1 MKTTKKVSMVHS
13 MMFRIVSLFV
23 GGILLTSLVFMIV
36 AIKQNRESTKSLVQS
51 YMLSSAKSNGYILDT
66 VLDSN
71 GKGVLQ
77 DADVLAQILSEIS
90 IEGMESSYAYL
101 VSADGTMLYHPA
113 AEKIGQSVEN
123 EVVKKLVEDL
133 KGGTIAEPSCVEYEF
148 KGAMKYASYYINP
161 SGDYILVVTA
171 DESDAFRII
180 NQMRNVMLGIL
191 FGILIVLSAVG
202 CFVTSRMVRP
212 LHTLTHV
219 VDKVAELDFTHD
231 QEARALARRGDE
243 IGLIGKS
250 ICNLH
255 QQLKDIISV
264 IQNQGIK
271 LSESNSQ
278 FAREF
283 SKIVGTVDSV
293 NIAVEEIA
301 NGSTSQA
308 QEASTANEH
317 IADIGTTIESNSA
330 SVEALEQSIRKMT
343 GLSKESAD
351 ILEDLVRVNDWST
364 ETIEAVTEQT
374 DRTNQSVAR
383 INEAVIAIQDI
394 AEQTNLL
401 SLNASIEA
409 ARAGESG
416 RGFAVVAEQIRKLA
430 VDSAESAEQI
440 ETIVQELIANSEDGV
455 AKMHELSDGSKV
467 QAERL
472 NTTRSSFE
480 SLTQEIQ
487 SVSAASGEILKQTAS
502 MNALKNSM
510 SQMIQ
515 QLASIAEE
523 NAASTQETS
532 ASMYTLTQN
541 LDKCKDETAVLSG
554 LSSQLNEQTHK
565 FKF

>member
-1 MKTTKKVSMVHS
+1 
-13 MMFRIVSLFV
+13 
-23 GGILLTSLVFMIV
+23 
-36 AIKQNRESTKSLVQS
+36 
-51 YMLSSAKSNGYILDT
+51 
-66 VLDSN
+66 
-71 GKGVLQ
+71 
-77 DADVLAQILSEIS
+77 
-90 IEGMESSYAYL
+90 
-101 VSADGTMLYHPA
+101 
-113 AEKIGQSVEN
+113 
-123 EVVKKLVEDL
+123 
-133 KGGTIAEPSCVEYEF
+133 
-148 KGAMKYASYYINP
+148 
-161 SGDYILVVTA
+161 
-171 DESDAFRII
+171 
-180 NQMRNVMLGIL
+180 
-191 FGILIVLSAVG
+191 
-202 CFVTSRMVRP
+202 
-212 LHTLTHV
+212 
-219 VDKVAELDFTHD
+219 
-231 QEARALARRGDE
+231 
-243 IGLIGKS
+243 
-250 ICNLH
+250 
-255 QQLKDIISV
+255 
-264 IQNQGIK
+264 
-271 LSESNSQ
+271 
-278 FAREF
+278 
-283 SKIVGTVDSV
+283 
-293 NIAVEEIA
+293 
-301 NGSTSQA
+301 
-308 QEASTANEH
+308 
-317 IADIGTTIESNSA
+317 
-330 SVEALEQSIRKMT
+330 MT

-383 INEAVIAIQDI
+383 INEAVVAIQDI
-394 AEQTNLL
+394 AEHTNLL

-487 SVSAASGEILKQTAS
+487 SVSVASGEILKQTAS
-502 MNALKNSM
+502 MNTLKNSM

>member
-1 MKTTKKVSMVHS
+1 MEQKKVGVVHS
-13 MMFRIVSLFV
+13 MMFRIVCLFV
-23 GGILLTSLVFMIV
+23 GGILLTSLVYMGV
-36 AIKQNRESTKSLVQS
+36 AIKQNQKSTKSLVQS
-51 YMLSSAKSNGYILDT
+51 YMLSSAEDTGYILDT
-66 VLDSN
+66 ILETKGKKVLEN
-71 GKGVLQ
+71 
-77 DADVLAQILSEIS
+77 ADVLAQVLSEVS

-101 VSADGTMLYHPA
+101 VSADGTMLYHPT
-113 AEKIGQSVEN
+113 AEKIGQPVEN

-133 KGGTIAEPSCVEYEF
+133 KGGTIAKPACVEYEF

-161 SGDYILVVTA
+161 AGTYILVVTA
-171 DESDAFRII
+171 DEADAFHII
-180 NQMRNVMLGIL
+180 NQMRNMMIGIL
-191 FGILIVLSAVG
+191 FGILIVLTAVG
-202 CFVTSRMVRP
+202 CIMVNRMVRP
-212 LHTLTHV
+212 LHKLTNV
-219 VDKVAELDFTHD
+219 VDKVAELDFTSD
-231 QEARALARRGDE
+231 GEAQALAKRQDE
-243 IGLIGKS
+243 IGLIGTS

-255 QQLKDIISV
+255 NELREIISA

-278 FAREF
+278 FAKEF
-283 SKIVGTVDSV
+283 SQIVGTVDSV

-301 NGSTSQA
+301 TGSTSQA

-317 IADIGTTIESNSA
+317 ITDIGNTIESNNA
-330 SVEALEQSIRKMT
+330 SVEALEQSIEKMT
-343 GLSKESAD
+343 ALAKKSAD
-351 ILEDLVRVNDWST
+351 ILEDLVRVNAWST
-364 ETIEAVTEQT
+364 ETIGTVTEQT
-374 DRTNQSVAR
+374 DRTNKSVAR
-383 INEAVIAIQDI
+383 INEAVVAIQDI

-440 ETIVQELIANSEDGV
+440 ETIVQELIANSADDV
-455 AKMHELSDGSKV
+455 SKMHELSDGSKV

-472 NTTRSSFE
+472 DTTKGAFN
-480 SLTQEIQ
+480 SLQQEIQ
-487 SVSAASGEILKQTAS
+487 SVSAASKEILEQTSS
-502 MNALKNSM
+502 MNRLKNSM
-510 SQMIQ
+510 SDMIQ
-515 QLASIAEE
+515 QLASIAQQ

-541 LDKCKDETAVLSG
+541 LDKCKDETEVLSG

>member
-1 MKTTKKVSMVHS
+1 MEKKVGFVHS

-23 GGILLTSLVFMIV
+23 GGILLTSLVFMGV
-36 AIKQNRESTKSLVQS
+36 AISQNQKSTKSLVQS
-51 YMLSSAKSNGYILDT
+51 YMLSSAESTGYILDT
-66 VLDSN
+66 VLQTQ
-71 GKGVLQ
+71 GKKTLENA
-77 DADVLAQILSEIS
+77 DALSQILSEVS

-101 VSADGTMLYHPA
+101 VSSDGTMLYHPTA
-113 AEKIGQSVEN
+113 DKIGQSVEN

-133 KGGTIAEPSCVEYEF
+133 KGGTIAKPACVEYEF

-161 SGDYILVVTA
+161 EGNYILVVTA
-171 DESDAFRII
+171 DESDAFQII
-180 NQMRNVMLGIL
+180 NQMRNLMIGIL
-191 FGILIVLSAVG
+191 FGILIVLTALG
-202 CFVTSRMVRP
+202 CFTINQMVKP
-212 LHTLTHV
+212 LHRLTKV
-219 VDKVAELDFTHD
+219 VDKVAELDFTSD
-231 QEARALARRGDE
+231 SEVQSLAKRQDE
-243 IGLIGKS
+243 IGLIGTS

-255 QQLKDIISV
+255 GELREIISA
-264 IQNQGIK
+264 IQTQGIK

-278 FAREF
+278 FAKEF
-283 SKIVGTVDSV
+283 SQIVGTVDSV

-301 NGSTSQA
+301 TGSTSQA

-317 IADIGTTIESNSA
+317 ITDIGNTIESNNT
-330 SVEALEQSIRKMT
+330 SVEALEQSIEKMT
-343 GLSKESAD
+343 SLAKESAN
-351 ILEDLVRVNDWST
+351 ILEDLVRVNAWST
-364 ETIEAVTEQT
+364 ETIGAVTEQT

-383 INEAVIAIQDI
+383 INEAVVAIQDI

-440 ETIVQELIANSEDGV
+440 EAIVQELIANSEDGV
-455 AKMHELSDGSKV
+455 AKMHELSDGSRV

-472 NTTRSSFE
+472 ETTKGSFA
-480 SLTQEIQ
+480 SLQQEIQ
-487 SVSAASGEILKQTAS
+487 SVSMASKEILEQTSS
-502 MNALKNSM
+502 MNRLKNSM
-510 SQMIQ
+510 SDMIQ
-515 QLASIAEE
+515 QLAAIAQQ

-541 LDKCKDETAVLSG
+541 LDKCKDETEVLSG
-554 LSSQLNEQTHK
+554 LSSQLNEQTQK

>member
-1 MKTTKKVSMVHS
+1 MEKKVGFVHS

-23 GGILLTSLVFMIV
+23 GGILLTSLVFMGV
-36 AIKQNRESTKSLVQS
+36 AISQNQKSTKSLVQS
-51 YMLSSAKSNGYILDT
+51 YMLSSAESTGYILDT
-66 VLDSN
+66 VLQTQ
-71 GKGVLQ
+71 GKKTLEN
-77 DADVLAQILSEIS
+77 ADDLSQILSEVS

-101 VSADGTMLYHPA
+101 VSSDGTMLYHPTA
-113 AEKIGQSVEN
+113 DKIGQSVEN

-133 KGGTIAEPSCVEYEF
+133 KGGTIAKPACVEYEF

-161 SGDYILVVTA
+161 EGNYILVVTA
-171 DESDAFRII
+171 DESDAFQII
-180 NQMRNVMLGIL
+180 NQMRNLMIGIL
-191 FGILIVLSAVG
+191 FGILIVLTALG
-202 CFVTSRMVRP
+202 CFMVNQMVKP
-212 LHTLTHV
+212 LHRLTKV
-219 VDKVAELDFTHD
+219 VDKVAGLDFTSD
-231 QEARALARRGDE
+231 SEVQSLAKRQDE
-243 IGLIGKS
+243 IGLIGTS

-255 QQLKDIISV
+255 GELREIISA
-264 IQNQGIK
+264 IQTQGIK

-278 FAREF
+278 FAKEF
-283 SKIVGTVDSV
+283 SQIVGTVDSV

-301 NGSTSQA
+301 TGSTSQA

-317 IADIGTTIESNSA
+317 ITDIGNTIESNNT
-330 SVEALEQSIRKMT
+330 SVEALEQSIEKMT
-343 GLSKESAD
+343 SLAKESAN
-351 ILEDLVRVNDWST
+351 ILEDLVRVNAWST
-364 ETIEAVTEQT
+364 ETIGAVSEQT

-383 INEAVIAIQDI
+383 INEAVVAIQDI

-440 ETIVQELIANSEDGV
+440 EAIVQELIANSEDGV
-455 AKMHELSDGSKV
+455 AKMHELSDGSRV

-472 NTTRSSFE
+472 ETTKGSFA
-480 SLTQEIQ
+480 SLQQEIQ
-487 SVSAASGEILKQTAS
+487 SVSMASKEILEQTSS
-502 MNALKNSM
+502 MNRLKNSM
-510 SQMIQ
+510 SDMIQ
-515 QLASIAEE
+515 QLAAIAQQ

-541 LDKCKDETAVLSG
+541 LDKCKDETEVLSG
-554 LSSQLNEQTHK
+554 LSSQLNEQTQK